1 MTKAILA
8 TLAALAWA
16 LPATAEEASSSP
28 MTAAQM
34 GADLYQN
41 YCATCHG
48 KSAAGDGPL
57 SEYFTTQVP
66 ALTQLSAKNGGEFPL
81 ARVVHL
87 IDGGQQM
94 PFHRGAM
101 PSFGPDDDR
110 GDRRHGRG
118 AQRGGLL
125 TRANPADRGISRK
138 HPKLRPRL
146 QQSIREV

>member
-1 MTKAILA
+1 MTRAILA

-16 LPATAEEASSSP
+16 LPVSAEEDSSSP

-66 ALTQLSAKNGGEFPL
+66 ALTQLSANNNGEFPL

-101 PSFGPDDDR
+101 PSFGPTMMEETAGTVGALNAEVYTR
-110 GDRRHGRG
+110 G
-118 AQRGGLL
+118 QILL
-125 TRANPADRGISRK
+125 IAEYLASI
-138 HPKLRPRL
+138 
-146 QQSIREV
+146 QS

>member
-1 MTKAILA
+1 MTRAILA

-16 LPATAEEASSSP
+16 LPASAEEASSSP

-66 ALTQLSAKNGGEFPL
+66 ALTQLSANNNGEFPL

-101 PSFGPDDDR
+101 PSFGSTMMEETAGTVGALNAEVYTR
-110 GDRRHGRG
+110 G
-118 AQRGGLL
+118 QILL
-125 TRANPADRGISRK
+125 IAEYLASI
-138 HPKLRPRL
+138 
-146 QQSIREV
+146 QS